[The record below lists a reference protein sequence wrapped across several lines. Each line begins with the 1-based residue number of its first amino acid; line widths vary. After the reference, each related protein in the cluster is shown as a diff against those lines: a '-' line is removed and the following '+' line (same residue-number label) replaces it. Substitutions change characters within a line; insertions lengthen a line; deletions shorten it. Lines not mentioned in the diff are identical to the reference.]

1 MRDGGGELEEP
12 FDQLVISTGAMPI
25 RPNIP
30 GIDSEGIYVPTTIK
44 EAIELNKA
52 LEQGNPRR
60 AVIVGGG
67 YIGIEMA
74 EALLMRGLEVWMID
88 VLPQVMGTLDQ
99 DMGSLVSDA
108 LREAGVTLYLEDA
121 LNELEISKGRVKA
134 VITDKRSL
142 AADVVVLGMGVRPNS
157 TLAGNA
163 GIPLGE
169 KGAIRVNN
177 RLQTSADGVWA
188 VGDCVESFHLVSSKP
203 IYVALGTVANKQG
216 RVAGIN
222 IGGGDA
228 TFPGVVGTAV
238 TKFFETEVARTGLQE
253 NEIKQ
258 MDLEHVSAKIEDFTS
273 APYYPGAGRIMV
285 KLHAEK
291 GTGRLLGAQ
300 IVGMRGS
307 AKRIDILATALHA
320 SMTVED
326 IINLDLGYAPPYSQ
340 AWDPIHI
347 AARQVLKLV

>member
-1 MRDGGGELEEP
+1 VRDGGGELEEP

-88 VLPQVMGTLDQ
+88 VLP
-99 DMGSLVSDA
+99 
-108 LREAGVTLYLEDA
+108 
-121 LNELEISKGRVKA
+121 
-134 VITDKRSL
+134 
-142 AADVVVLGMGVRPNS
+142 PNS

-307 AKRIDILATALHA
+307 AKRIDILATALHT